1 MPKDEFYAKLDALVS
16 AAKQIRRDGTFG
28 PVDPE
33 EATKDKLIDPL
44 LESLGYTAQ
53 RRDKEFHITGE
64 YQVDYLL
71 KRDRPLLLLE
81 AKSLLDK
88 ADDLFKKHQAQVTQ
102 YIRNYRFDPYAAKWE
117 RPVYWIVLTNFAQF
131 HFIRVN
137 EEVPTFS
144 FRLDEL
150 IPRRDELWD
159 LLAPENVEHDRIDDI
174 YAERQHA
181 DLDKRFLADLKRWRL
196 IIANGF
202 ALRNQGRPLADLT
215 KASQQ
220 LLDRFIFCRM
230 LETNHLIDHNK
241 LIRQFVG
248 YEEFFGAESEKSFS
262 GFLRESL
269 FREIKRNFNT
279 ELFQQPLL
287 CDELLIDNIALATV
301 IGHQPLT
308 PDVAALAGLEQG
320 PGEMLPFK
328 HLYGYDFSKMSTD
341 IMGAVYERFLAHQ
354 LTEKAGRI
362 VIEDTDDL
370 RKKEGIYYTPR
381 YIVDYIVEQTV
392 GAKIKPVLQQA
403 IALLDYKNYTG
414 AQAKILELAQIKVL
428 DPAMGSGSFLLRAFD
443 AFVQAYAAY
452 NAECEHARQANGV
465 QENLLFE
472 NAGKPLP
479 VDRLGTRVAAA
490 NIFGVDL
497 DDQAVEVA
505 KLNLWIRLMTAERE
519 SIQKQLTDPARRNQA
534 LNLLPTLANNL
545 KRGNSLIG
553 SPIPPGCHPERS
565 EGSSSSGPEI
575 LRSAQNDNWLKEV
588 CAFDWNKEFP
598 GIQFDCVIGNPPY
611 ERIQTMMG
619 SAPKVVEFL
628 KANYQSAAA
637 GNFDIYVCFIERG
650 LQLLAPTGTFGYIAP
665 HKFFQAEYGAGIRK
679 LLSDGQHVRKVVSFG
694 DLQVFPQVS
703 TYTCLLFLANEKS
716 GSVDYSLIGDIEAF
730 ADSRAVAQNFAVDAG
745 TLTEQP
751 WNFIGATAGAWMKKA
766 EHGSK
771 PLGKVAEEIFVG
783 LQTSADDVFL
793 FERVLP
799 VKGVCEVFSVALN
812 ARVKIEAKLLKAVV
826 RSGSVGRY
834 WAEPTY
840 FVLFPYRVRQG
851 EATLLTQIE
860 LRDNFPLAWDYLKQN
875 ETALRAREKGA
886 FDNDC
891 WYEMG
896 RTQNLGMWETPKLM
910 VPYMIQELSAFHDD
924 NGHYLVNVTTG
935 GYGLRSSTMDLRLL
949 TALLNSQLLDAYF
962 KQVSSNFRGG
972 YFAANKQFIE
982 RLPIKPVEAKSK
994 TGKELIKL
1002 VDAIQAAHRQRL
1014 QLPQAL
1020 ATQIAHSHRTP
1031 CSLAHYLQKDYAGAV
1046 KETKLIDDVQRK
1058 GFVTGIAIAAAKNQI
1073 TITAEVADTKQ
1084 AVPVSMLVLR
1094 LTFTNEPLQHFIFA
1108 ALQSFLAANAR
1119 KKVWTPG
1126 KTAQSVYDL
1135 IVNSLEPLV
1144 FFLPDAAENLRA
1156 IRELMK
1162 AVAKEAGTADLAA
1175 VEAEIAETD
1184 AAINTLVYELY
1195 GLTAEEQQLVER
1207 SLRS

>member
-159 LLAPENVEHDRIDDI
+159 LLALENVEHDRIDDI

-545 KRGNSLIG
+545 KRGNSLIDDPQVAG
-553 SPIPPGCHPERS
+553 NT
-565 EGSSSSGPEI
+565 
-575 LRSAQNDNWLKEV
+575 AFNWQQQ
-588 CAFDWNKEFP
+588 FP
-598 GIQFDCVIGNPPY
+598 AIMQRGGFDCVIGNPPY
-611 ERIQTMMG
+611 GAYLGDGAKPYLTSKYECQ
-619 SAPKVVEFL
+619 S
-628 KANYQSAAA
+628 YQLDS
-637 GNFDIYVCFIERG
+637 Y
-650 LQLLAPTGTFGYIAP
+650 
-665 HKFFQAEYGAGIRK
+665 
-679 LLSDGQHVRKVVSFG
+679 
-694 DLQVFPQVS
+694 
-703 TYTCLLFLANEKS
+703 LLFLERGIKDLVTNDCYLGMIIPNPWLTNVLQQNTRRFITSKTRILRIAHFQFPVFHGVTVDTEIVLLQKS
-716 GSVDYSLIGDIEAF
+716 SPENWKTIVTIAKTQAAFESGEPSSELIEIEHQQDAWRALDGGVMNIFLTKSDSSLAGKILKAGVPAESLFEINVGIKPYQVGKGTPPQTRQIVDARTFDSDKKQTKQHRAYLIGSDIDRYRIAPLEERFIKYGPWLAEPRPAADFNAKLKILMRQTGDSLIAALDENQFLCLNNLHVLVPKKSKLNPKYVLGILNSNLLNWYYHSLNPEVGEALAEVKRTNVAALPIF
-730 ADSRAVAQNFAVDAG
+730 SPSLSDRNERQSHDEIVRLVDKMLSRDSRRLMSIF
-745 TLTEQP
+745 
-751 WNFIGATAGAWMKKA
+751 
-766 EHGSK
+766 
-771 PLGKVAEEIFVG
+771 GK
-783 LQTSADDVFL
+783 
-793 FERVLP
+793 
-799 VKGVCEVFSVALN
+799 
-812 ARVKIEAKLLKAVV
+812 
-826 RSGSVGRY
+826 
-834 WAEPTY
+834 
-840 FVLFPYRVRQG
+840 
-851 EATLLTQIE
+851 
-860 LRDNFPLAWDYLKQN
+860 
-875 ETALRAREKGA
+875 
-886 FDNDC
+886 
-891 WYEMG
+891 
-896 RTQNLGMWETPKLM
+896 
-910 VPYMIQELSAFHDD
+910 
-924 NGHYLVNVTTG
+924 
-935 GYGLRSSTMDLRLL
+935 
-949 TALLNSQLLDAYF
+949 
-962 KQVSSNFRGG
+962 
-972 YFAANKQFIE
+972 
-982 RLPIKPVEAKSK
+982 
-994 TGKELIKL
+994 
-1002 VDAIQAAHRQRL
+1002 
-1014 QLPQAL
+1014 
-1020 ATQIAHSHRTP
+1020 QIAHSHRTP
-1031 CSLAHYLQKDYAGAV
+1031 CSLAHYLQKDFAGAV

-1058 GFVTGIAIAAAKNQI
+1058 GFVTGIAVATEKNQI
-1073 TITAEVADTKQ
+1073 TITAEVAATKQ
-1084 AVPVSMLVLR
+1084 AAPVTMPVLR
-1094 LTFTNEPLQHFIFA
+1094 LAFTNEPLQQFIYA
-1108 ALQSFLAANAR
+1108 ALQSFLAVNAR
-1119 KKVWTPG
+1119 KKAWTPG
-1126 KTAQSVYDL
+1126 NTPQSVYDL